1 MNQPQLSIAAM
12 DAGRDSAWIGHA
24 HKAIRDICAARR
36 GTPANALT
44 TDAVWALLEKRG
56 IAPPNEPR
64 AIAAAME
71 RAQKEGLIAP
81 TMEHVKSSREVA
93 HKRPIKIWRV
103 L

>member
-1 MNQPQLSIAAM
+1 MNQPQLSIASM

-56 IAPPNEPR
+56 IEPPEEPR
-64 AIAAAME
+64 AMAAALA
-71 RAQKEGLIAP
+71 RAEASGLIAP
-81 TMEHVKSSREVA
+81 TNDHIKSERKVNHGRSIR
-93 HKRPIKIWRV
+93 KWRV

>member
-1 MNQPQLSIAAM
+1 
-12 DAGRDSAWIGHA
+12 
-24 HKAIRDICAARR
+24 
-36 GTPANALT
+36 
-44 TDAVWALLEKRG
+44 
-56 IAPPNEPR
+56 
-64 AIAAAME
+64 ME